1 MHGLLPLGGPC
12 EGCNLVKLCT
22 CVDACLQVG
31 ISTHTSKVH
40 PHSYTP
46 QVCVHVCTCSCT
58 SHAYPC
64 THTHRQTDIH
74 THTQMC
80 SYTPYILCR
89 SSVSK
94 TASLNSHLH
103 IHGHTSNHITCY
115 TFCTRSHGVVA
126 VLKRGRDSG
135 PCNNSL
141 TGTPHPLPGLASI
154 HKGHFTA
161 V

>member
-22 CVDACLQVG
+22 CVDARLQVG
-31 ISTHTSKVH
+31 ISTRTSKVH
-40 PHSYTP
+40 PHSYPP

-64 THTHRQTDIH
+64 THTQTDRHTYTYTDVFIH
-74 THTQMC
+74 TVH
-80 SYTPYILCR
+80 SR

-103 IHGHTSNHITCY
+103 IHGHTSNYVTCY
-115 TFCTRSHGVVA
+115 TFCTRSHSVVA
-126 VLKRGRDSG
+126 VLKRGCDSG

-141 TGTPHPLPGLASI
+141 TGAPHPPPGLASI